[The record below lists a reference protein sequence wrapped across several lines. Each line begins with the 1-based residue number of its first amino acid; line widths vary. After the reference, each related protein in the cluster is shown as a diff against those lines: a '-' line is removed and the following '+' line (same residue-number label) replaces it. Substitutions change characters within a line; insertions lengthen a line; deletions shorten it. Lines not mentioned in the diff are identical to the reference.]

1 MFKQIGKNYERETAS
16 LTVVGQNKLICKLQH
31 SPYIKVIFN
40 IQNKKRPQ
48 ILIQQFSSAYLTV
61 IICTFFSF
69 HCFE

>member
-48 ILIQQFSSAYLTV
+48 ILIQQFSSVLFNSHHLY
-61 IICTFFSF
+61 IFFISLF
-69 HCFE
+69 